1 MKCPFCSSAGT
12 RVINSR
18 PSSGGESIRRR
29 RQCDGC
35 GERFTTFEAVETTQR
50 MAVKRDN
57 TRVAYQRERLIK
69 GIEKACKKRPVTQT
83 QIDNVVNYVER
94 EAFKGSNQEVT
105 TEQLGRL
112 VLKRLK
118 DLDQVAYIRFASV
131 YKQFRDLHDFSTE
144 IKTLLK
150 D

>member
-1 MKCPFCSSAGT
+1 MKCPFCSAAGT

-18 PSSGGESIRRR
+18 PANGGDSIRRR
-29 RQCDGC
+29 RECDVC
-35 GERFTTFEAVETTQR
+35 RERFTTFEAVEQTQR
-50 MAVKRDN
+50 IVVKRDN
-57 TRVAYQRERLIK
+57 SRAPYQRERLIK
-69 GIEKACKKRPVTQT
+69 GLEKACKKRPVSTA
-83 QIDNVVNYVER
+83 QIETVVNYVEK
-94 EAFKGSNQEVT
+94 EAFKNSSQEVT
-105 TEQLGRL
+105 TEQIGRL

-131 YKQFRDLHDFSTE
+131 YKQFRDLHDFNTE

>member
-1 MKCPFCSSAGT
+1 MKCPFCSAAGT

-18 PSSGGESIRRR
+18 PASGGDSIRRR
-29 RQCDGC
+29 RECDTC
-35 GERFTTFEAVETTQR
+35 GERFTTFEAVETMQR
-50 MAVKRDN
+50 VVVKRDN
-57 TRVAYQRERLIK
+57 SRAPYQRDRLIR
-69 GIEKACKKRPVTQT
+69 GLEKACKKRPVS
-83 QIDNVVNYVER
+83 QIQIENIVNYVEK
-94 EAFKGSNQEVT
+94 EAFKSSSQEVS

-118 DLDQVAYIRFASV
+118 DIDQVAYIRFASV
-131 YKQFRDLHDFSTE
+131 YKQFRDLHDFNTE